1 MSLAH
6 RLDPRGKI
14 VVAALFAIL
23 IAVANTYAA
32 ALAGLALALVY
43 LALARLPLKKVLI
56 RLLMVNSFIVF
67 LWLVLPLTY
76 PGDPVWRLGPLTVTR
91 QGLAST
97 GLITLKSNAIIIAL
111 IALIATV
118 PVVTLGQALHNLKLP
133 GKLCHLLLFT
143 YRYIYVFEQEYRRL
157 VQAMKIRGFTPRTN
171 LHTYRSYAYLAAMLL
186 VRSFDRAE
194 RVFEAMRCRGF
205 QGTFY
210 SLKTFTWTRRDG
222 VFLTVSLVAL
232 AGLFCLEWQ
241 TPLPASLQNKISQIH
256 PSIQTTQTNPP
267 KSPFRNGGLGVADL
281 LNPPFLKGGRGDLLA
296 SGAAADTQTMA
307 KQPEAAG
314 MSLR

>member
-1 MSLAH
+1 MSAIQEPFSEGVSLAH

-43 LALARLPLKKVLI
+43 LALARLPLKKVLV
-56 RLLMVNSFIVF
+56 RLLVVNSFIVF
-67 LWLVLPLTY
+67 LWLVLPLTF

-118 PVVTLGQALHNLKLP
+118 PVVTLGQAMHNLKLP
-133 GKLCHLLLFT
+133 DKLCHLLLFT

-157 VQAMKIRGFTPRTN
+157 VQAMKIRGFRPRTN

-210 SLKTFTWTRRDG
+210 SLKTFTWERRDG
-222 VFLTVSLVAL
+222 VFLTMSLLAL
-232 AGLFCLEWQ
+232 AGLFCLEWLQ
-241 TPLPASLQNKISQIH
+241 TLPFMGIL
-256 PSIQTTQTNPP
+256 
-267 KSPFRNGGLGVADL
+267 
-281 LNPPFLKGGRGDLLA
+281 
-296 SGAAADTQTMA
+296 
-307 KQPEAAG
+307 
-314 MSLR
+314 